1 MKRLIIILLTII
13 TSSICVCGQDIFEP
27 ARFFCNRNST
37 DFYTLNTGNYP
48 TNFKLALRVR
58 QLGSD
63 RFALDFIAAEKVGS
77 GLSSFELQDRR
88 ADINSIYGYSIFDT
102 NGKVTSYAFNESN
115 IVTINNYVY
124 KIFSYYYIEPEAY
137 YIQNNPSD
145 YNKFLDTIV
154 NRSIKKFNEKV
165 EASDKIITLSTCTE
179 DNLNRKVVHAKLISK
194 TEIK

>member
-1 MKRLIIILLTII
+1 MKRLIIILLAII

-48 TNFKLALRVR
+48 TNIKLALRVR

-124 KIFSYYYIEPEAY
+124 KIFSLECSREVMFNYYESGFVFRTIRLYFRDSTGRYETDSDVGKETADVLVENNQGLEDFY
-137 YIQNNPSD
+137 YQ
-145 YNKFLDTIV
+145 L
-154 NRSIKKFNEKV
+154 RSILF
-165 EASDKIITLSTCTE
+165 
-179 DNLNRKVVHAKLISK
+179 
-194 TEIK
+194 